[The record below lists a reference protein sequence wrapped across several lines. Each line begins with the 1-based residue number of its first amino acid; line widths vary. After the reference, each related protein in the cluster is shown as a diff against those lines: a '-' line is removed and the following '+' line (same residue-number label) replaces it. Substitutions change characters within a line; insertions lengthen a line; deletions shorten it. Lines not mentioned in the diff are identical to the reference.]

1 MRYISTRGQS
11 PALSFS
17 EILLGGL
24 APDGGLYL
32 PETYPQFTDADLS
45 AMRGLSYADL
55 AFAILSRLIDDIPAA
70 DLKTII
76 DKTYRADVYAYTRAG
91 QNAADITPTVK
102 LEDNLYLLSLSN
114 GPTLAFK
121 DMAMQLLGNLFEY
134 VLTKTGKTTN
144 ILGATSGDT
153 GSAAEYA
160 MRGKKGIRVFMLSP
174 NKKMSRFQTAQMF
187 SLQDDNIYNIAVN
200 GVFDDCQ
207 DMVKAVSNDAKFKSQ
222 YKIGA
227 VNSINW
233 GRIIAQVVY
242 YFKGYFAVTNNNSQ
256 KVSFAV
262 PSGNFGNVCAGHI
275 ARMMGLPIGKLVV
288 ATNENDVLDEFFKT
302 GVYSPRASA
311 STYHTSSPS
320 MDISKASNFER
331 FVYDLVGRD
340 GAKTRALWAKVDAGN
355 SFDLNAEGYFAKIA
369 DYGFQSGSSSHAD
382 RMKTIRETADKYQV
396 IVDTHTAD
404 GIKVALELRDV
415 NVPMVVLETAL
426 PAKFEDSIVEAL
438 GKAPERPAALN
449 NIESLPQRFDVMD
462 FDTAAIKQYI
472 MDKTS

>member
-1 MRYISTRGQS
+1 
-11 PALSFS
+11 
-17 EILLGGL
+17 
-24 APDGGLYL
+24 
-32 PETYPQFTDADLS
+32 
-45 AMRGLSYADL
+45 
-55 AFAILSRLIDDIPAA
+55 
-70 DLKTII
+70 
-76 DKTYRADVYAYTRAG
+76 
-91 QNAADITPTVK
+91 
-102 LEDNLYLLSLSN
+102 
-114 GPTLAFK
+114 
-121 DMAMQLLGNLFEY
+121 
-134 VLTKTGKTTN
+134 
-144 ILGATSGDT
+144 
-153 GSAAEYA
+153 
-160 MRGKKGIRVFMLSP
+160 
-174 NKKMSRFQTAQMF
+174 
-187 SLQDDNIYNIAVN
+187 
-200 GVFDDCQ
+200 
-207 DMVKAVSNDAKFKSQ
+207 
-222 YKIGA
+222 
-227 VNSINW
+227 
-233 GRIIAQVVY
+233 
-242 YFKGYFAVTNNNSQ
+242 
-256 KVSFAV
+256 
-262 PSGNFGNVCAGHI
+262 
-275 ARMMGLPIGKLVV
+275 
-288 ATNENDVLDEFFKT
+288 
-302 GVYSPRASA
+302 
-311 STYHTSSPS
+311 

>member
-1 MRYISTRGQS
+1 
-11 PALSFS
+11 
-17 EILLGGL
+17 
-24 APDGGLYL
+24 
-32 PETYPQFTDADLS
+32 
-45 AMRGLSYADL
+45 
-55 AFAILSRLIDDIPAA
+55 
-70 DLKTII
+70 
-76 DKTYRADVYAYTRAG
+76 
-91 QNAADITPTVK
+91 
-102 LEDNLYLLSLSN
+102 
-114 GPTLAFK
+114 
-121 DMAMQLLGNLFEY
+121 
-134 VLTKTGKTTN
+134 
-144 ILGATSGDT
+144 
-153 GSAAEYA
+153 
-160 MRGKKGIRVFMLSP
+160 MLSP

-207 DMVKAVSNDAKFKSQ
+207 DMVKAVSNDADFKAQ

-242 YFKGYFAVTNNNSQ
+242 YFKGYFAVTSNNAQ

-275 ARMMGLPIGKLVV
+275 ARMMGLPIDKLVV

-302 GVYSPRASA
+302 GVYSPRGSA
-311 STYHTSSPS
+311 KTYHTSSPS

-340 GAKTRALWAKVDAGN
+340 GAKTRELWGKVDAGN
-355 SFDLNAEGYFAKIA
+355 SFDLNADGYFAKIA
-369 DYGFQSGSSSHAD
+369 EYGFQSGSSSHAD
-382 RMKTIRETADKYQV
+382 RMNTIREIADKYQV

-415 NVPMVVLETAL
+415 NVPMIVLETAL

-449 NIESLPQRFDVMD
+449 NIESLPQRFDVME
-462 FDTAAIKQYI
+462 FDTVAIKQYI